1 MAYNEHA
8 ACPCGSKKSYKNCC
22 KIFHEGKYPQTAVEL
37 MKSRFSAFVVGNID
51 YIISTTHEDNIEYS
65 ENKSK
70 WREDLQNV
78 ISSND
83 FYSLEIL
90 DFIDGKE
97 ESYVTFKVGIKQ
109 RGLDVSFTEK
119 SKFLK
124 IDGKWLYRS
133 GEFLDD

>member
-1 MAYNEHA
+1 MLESTYVVGFPRIGEQREL
-8 ACPCGSKKSYKNCC
+8 KKVLESYWAKNCSFDEVQKVASELKKRHWDYQRDA
-22 KIFHEGKYPQTAVEL
+22 KIDF
-37 MKSRFSAFVVGNID
+37 
-51 YIISTTHEDNIEYS
+51 
-65 ENKSK
+65 
-70 WREDLQNV
+70 

-90 DFIDGKE
+90 DFIDGDE